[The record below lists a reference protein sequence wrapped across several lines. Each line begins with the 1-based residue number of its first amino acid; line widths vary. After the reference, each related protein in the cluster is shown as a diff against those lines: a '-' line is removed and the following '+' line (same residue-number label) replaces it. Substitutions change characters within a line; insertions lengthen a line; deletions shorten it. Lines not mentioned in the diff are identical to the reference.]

1 MTFTNL
7 VLKLS
12 AAKLNTRLP
21 RSVIQKMQQ
30 KRLREMLIFAYDHSP
45 YYREAFKTAGI
56 NSRNISY
63 APIESFPTM
72 DKQTLLNN
80 FDRVVTVR
88 NLTQEKLRNFDSSE
102 NADKKTLGGKYH
114 LIHSSGSTGKPG
126 YFLYDNN
133 AWDAMLIGIIRAALW
148 DLSMLEIFKLKLS
161 KPKILYIA
169 AADGRYAGAM
179 AVGDG
184 LDDLGFEKLV
194 LDVQTPLDELQKQ
207 LREFKP
213 DIIIGY
219 PTAIKMLVRTA
230 NYKFNLKRVVT
241 CGEPLSENLR
251 KYFKKIF
258 KCKVLNFYGASESI
272 AIGVEDDSGAGMYL
286 FDDMN
291 YVEITEDG
299 IYLTCLYN
307 FAQPLIRYKISDK
320 SEKMPYDNK
329 YPFSKIKNILGRNED
344 IMWFKNA
351 EGKDEFL
358 HPLSVEGLCVNGLL
372 DYQFV
377 QKSDEYF
384 EINTQLRKGA
394 DTAKIQKALETYM
407 HKILELNGLSNIKF
421 KINTVSEI
429 NADKQTGKK
438 RLVVCD
444 KGTVA

>member
-1 MTFTNL
+1 MTFIDL

-12 AAKLNTRLP
+12 AAKLNTKLP
-21 RSVIQKMQQ
+21 RCVIQKIQQ
-30 KRLREMLIFAYDHSP
+30 KRLRAMLIHAYEHSP
-45 YYREAFKTAGI
+45 YYRKVFRAAGI
-56 NSRNISY
+56 NSGNIAY
-63 APIESFPTM
+63 VPVESFPTM
-72 DKQTLLNN
+72 DKQTLLND
-80 FDRVVTVR
+80 FERVVTVK

-102 NADKKTLGGKYH
+102 NKTKKTLSGKYH

-161 KPKILYIA
+161 KPRILYIA

-207 LREFKP
+207 LRKFKP

-219 PTAIKMLVRTA
+219 PTAIKMLVQTSA

-241 CGEPLSENLR
+241 CGEPLSKNLR
-251 KYFKKIF
+251 KYFGKIF

-272 AIGVEDDSGAGMYL
+272 AIGVEDDSGVGMYL

-291 YVEITEDG
+291 YVEITDDG

-320 SEKMPYDNK
+320 SEKMPYDK
-329 YPFSKIKNILGRNED
+329 KCPFSKIKNILGRNED
-344 IMWFKNA
+344 VMWFKNA

-358 HPLSVEGLCVNGLL
+358 HPLSVEGLCINGLL

-384 EINTQLRKGA
+384 EINTQIRKGA
-394 DTAKIQKALETYM
+394 DTSKIQKALKGYM
-407 HKILELNGLSNIKF
+407 CRILELNGLSNVNF
-421 KINTVSEI
+421 GINTVSVI

-438 RLVVCD
+438 RLVVSN
-444 KGTVA
+444 KTV

>member
-45 YYREAFKTAGI
+45 YYREAFRAAGI
-56 NSRNISY
+56 NSRNIST
-63 APIESFPTM
+63 APIGSFPTM

-148 DLSMLEIFKLKLS
+148 DLSMLEIFQLKLS

-207 LREFKP
+207 LCEFKP

-241 CGEPLSENLR
+241 CGEPLSGNLR

-272 AIGVEDDSGAGMYL
+272 AIGVEDDSGDGMYL

-421 KINTVSEI
+421 KINAVSEI

-438 RLVVCD
+438 RLVICE

>member
-7 VLKLS
+7 VLKLA
-12 AAKLNTRLP
+12 AAKLNTKLP
-21 RSVIQKMQQ
+21 RSVIRKIQQ
-30 KRLREMLIFAYDHSP
+30 KRLREMLIYAYDHSP
-45 YYREAFKTAGI
+45 YYRKAFNAAGI
-56 NSRNISY
+56 DSLNISDT
-63 APIESFPTM
+63 PIESFPTM
-72 DKQTLLNN
+72 DKKTLLEN
-80 FDRVVTVR
+80 FDRIVTVR
-88 NLTQEKLRNFDSSE
+88 NLTQEKLRSFDSSE
-102 NADKKTLGGKYH
+102 NADKKTLGGKFH

-126 YFLYDNN
+126 YFLYDNS

-148 DLSMLEIFKLKLS
+148 DMSMLDIFRLKLS

-207 LREFKP
+207 LCEFKP

-219 PTAIKMLVRTA
+219 PTAIKMLVQTA
-230 NYKFNLKRVVT
+230 DYKFNIQRVIT
-241 CGEPLSENLR
+241 CGEPLSASLR
-251 KYFKKIF
+251 KYFKRFF
-258 KCKVLNFYGASESI
+258 KCRILNFYGASESI
-272 AIGVEDDSGAGMYL
+272 AIGVEDDTSGGMYL

-291 YVEITEDG
+291 YIEIADDG

-320 SEKMPYDNK
+320 SEKMPYDGK
-329 YPFSKIKNILGRNED
+329 CPFSKIKNILGRNED
-344 IMWFKNA
+344 IMWFTNA

-377 QKSDEYF
+377 QKSDKYF
-384 EINTQLRKGA
+384 EINAQLRRGA
-394 DTAKIQKALETYM
+394 DSSKILKALEGYM
-407 HKILELNGLSNIKF
+407 RKILKLNGLSNISF
-421 KINTVSEI
+421 KIHIVSEI

-438 RLVVCD
+438 RLVVCERLS
-444 KGTVA
+444 A

>member
-1 MTFTNL
+1 MTFTEL
-7 VLKLS
+7 IIKLT
-12 AAKLNTRLP
+12 AAKLNTKLP
-21 RSVIQKMQQ
+21 HGVVQKMQQ
-30 KRLREMLIFAYDHSP
+30 KRLREMMIYAYQNSP
-45 YYREAFKTAGI
+45 YYRKAFRAAGI

-63 APIESFPTM
+63 MPIERFPTM
-72 DKQTLLNN
+72 DKQKLLDN

-88 NLTQEKLRNFDSSE
+88 GLTQEKLRRFDSSE
-102 NADKKTLGGKYH
+102 NAGKKAMGGKYH

-133 AWDAMLIGIIRAALW
+133 AWDTMLIGIIRAALW
-148 DLSMLEIFKLKLS
+148 DMSMPDILKLKMS

-207 LREFKP
+207 LREFRP

-219 PTAIKMLVRTA
+219 PTAIKMLVQTA
-230 NYKFNLKRVVT
+230 DYDFRIKRVIT

-251 KYFKKIF
+251 RYFKRFF
-258 KCKVLNFYGASESI
+258 KCKILNFYGASESI
-272 AIGVEDDSGAGMYL
+272 AIGVEDDNSGGMYL

-291 YVEITEDG
+291 YVEITEYG

-320 SEKMPYDNK
+320 TEKMPYDGK
-329 YPFSKIKNILGRNED
+329 CPFTKVKKILGRNED
-344 IMWFKNA
+344 VMWFKNA
-351 EGKDEFL
+351 EGKSEFL

-377 QKSDEYF
+377 QRSDAFF
-384 EINTQLRKGA
+384 EINAQIKHGA
-394 DTAKIQKALETYM
+394 DKAKILKALHNYM
-407 HKILELNGLSNIKF
+407 RKILELNGLSNIGY
-421 KINTVSEI
+421 KIHIVSEI
-429 NADKQTGKK
+429 NADKRTGKK
-438 RLVVCD
+438 RLVVCE
-444 KGTVA
+444 KGTAA

>member
-7 VLKLS
+7 VLKLA
-12 AAKLNTRLP
+12 AAKLNAKLP
-21 RSVIQKMQQ
+21 RSVIRKMQQ
-30 KRLREMLIFAYDHSP
+30 KRLREMLIYAYDHSP
-45 YYREAFKTAGI
+45 YYRKAFNAAGI
-56 NSRNISY
+56 NRLNISD

-72 DKQTLLNN
+72 DKQTLLEN
-80 FDRVVTVR
+80 FDRIVTIR
-88 NLTQEKLRNFDSSE
+88 NLTQEKLRSFDSSE
-102 NADKKTLGGKYH
+102 NVDQKTLGGKFH

-133 AWDAMLIGIIRAALW
+133 AWDTMLIGIIRAALW
-148 DLSMLEIFKLKLS
+148 DMSMLDIFRLKLS

-194 LDVQTPLDELQKQ
+194 LDVQTPLDELQRK
-207 LREFKP
+207 LRQFKP

-219 PTAIKMLVRTA
+219 PTAIKMLVQTA
-230 NYKFNLKRVVT
+230 DYKFNIQRVIT
-241 CGEPLSENLR
+241 CGEPLSANLR
-251 KYFKKIF
+251 KYFKKYF
-258 KCKVLNFYGASESI
+258 KCRILNFYGASESI
-272 AIGVEDDSGAGMYL
+272 AIGVEDDTSGGMYL

-291 YVEITEDG
+291 YIEISDGG

-329 YPFSKIKNILGRNED
+329 CPFSKIKNILGRSED

-358 HPLSVEGLCVNGLL
+358 HPLSIEGLCVNGLL

-377 QKSDEYF
+377 QKSDKYF
-384 EINTQLRKGA
+384 EINAQLRYGA
-394 DTAKIQKALETYM
+394 DSSKILKALDGYM
-407 HKILELNGLSNIKF
+407 RKILKLNGLSNISF
-421 KINTVSEI
+421 NIHIVNEI

-438 RLVVCD
+438 RLVVCERLS
-444 KGTVA
+444 A

>member
-1 MTFTNL
+1 MTFTEL
-7 VLKLS
+7 IIKLT
-12 AAKLNTRLP
+12 AAKLNTHLP
-21 RSVIQKMQQ
+21 HGVIRKMQQ
-30 KRLREMLIFAYDHSP
+30 KRLREMLVYAYKHSP
-45 YYREAFKTAGI
+45 YYRKAFRAAGI
-56 NSRNISY
+56 NGHNISY
-63 APIESFPTM
+63 MPIERFPTM
-72 DKQTLLNN
+72 DKQTLLDN
-80 FDRVVTVR
+80 FERVVTVR
-88 NLTQEKLRNFDSSE
+88 GLTQEKLRRFDSSE
-102 NADKKTLGGKYH
+102 NAGKKALGGKYH

-133 AWDAMLIGIIRAALW
+133 AWDTMLIGMIRAALW
-148 DLSMLEIFKLKLS
+148 EMSMLDILRLKLS

-219 PTAIKMLVRTA
+219 PTAIKMLVQTA
-230 NYKFNLKRVVT
+230 DFDFKIKRVIT

-251 KYFKKIF
+251 RYFKRFF
-258 KCKVLNFYGASESI
+258 KCRVLNFYGASESI
-272 AIGVEDDSGAGMYL
+272 AIGVEDDSNDGMYL

-291 YVEITEDG
+291 YLEITEDG

-320 SEKMPYDNK
+320 SERMPFDARC
-329 YPFSKIKNILGRNED
+329 PFTKIKNILGRNED
-344 IMWFKNA
+344 VMWFKNA
-351 EGKDEFL
+351 DGKDEFL

-377 QKSDEYF
+377 QKSHAFF
-384 EINTQLRKGA
+384 EINAQIKHGA
-394 DTAKIQKALETYM
+394 DKAKILKALDGYM
-407 HKILELNGLSNIKF
+407 RKILELNGLSNIGY
-421 KINTVSEI
+421 KINIVSEI
-429 NADKQTGKK
+429 NADKRTGKK
-438 RLVVCD
+438 RLVVCE
-444 KGTVA
+444 KGTAA

>member
-1 MTFTNL
+1 MTFTEL
-7 VLKLS
+7 IIKLT

-21 RSVIQKMQQ
+21 RRTIQKMQQ
-30 KRLREMLIFAYDHSP
+30 NRLREMLVYAYKHSP
-45 YYREAFKTAGI
+45 YYRKAFRAAGI
-56 NSRNISY
+56 NGHNISY
-63 APIESFPTM
+63 MPIERFPTM
-72 DKQTLLNN
+72 DKQKLLDN

-88 NLTQEKLRNFDSSE
+88 GLTQEKLRRFDSSE
-102 NADKKTLGGKYH
+102 NAGKKSLGGKYH

-133 AWDAMLIGIIRAALW
+133 AWDTMLIGIIRAALW
-148 DLSMLEIFKLKLS
+148 EMSMLDILRLKLS
-161 KPKILYIA
+161 KPRILYIA

-207 LREFKP
+207 LRQFKP

-219 PTAIKMLVRTA
+219 PTAIKMLVQTSD
-230 NYKFNLKRVVT
+230 YEFNIKRVIT

-251 KYFKKIF
+251 RYFKRFF
-258 KCKVLNFYGASESI
+258 KCRILNFYGASESI
-272 AIGVEDDSGAGMYL
+272 AIGVEDDSNNGMYL

-307 FAQPLIRYKISDK
+307 FAQPLIRYKISDR
-320 SEKMPYDNK
+320 SEQMPYDGK
-329 YPFSKIKNILGRNED
+329 CAFTKIKNILGRNED
-344 IMWFKNA
+344 VMWFKNA
-351 EGKDEFL
+351 DGKDEFL

-377 QKSDEYF
+377 QRSDAFF
-384 EINTQLRKGA
+384 EINAQIKHGA
-394 DTAKIQKALETYM
+394 DKAKILKALHGYM
-407 HKILELNGLSNIKF
+407 RKILELNGLSNIGY
-421 KINTVSEI
+421 KIHIVSEI
-429 NADKQTGKK
+429 NADKRTGKK
-438 RLVVCD
+438 RLVVCE
-444 KGTVA
+444 KGTAA

>member
-21 RSVIQKMQQ
+21 RSVIQKLQQ

-45 YYREAFKTAGI
+45 YYREAFRAAGI
-56 NSRNISY
+56 NSKNIST
-63 APIESFPTM
+63 APIGSFPTM

-219 PTAIKMLVRTA
+219 PTAIKMLVQTA

-394 DTAKIQKALETYM
+394 DTAKIQKALDGYM
-407 HKILELNGLSNIKF
+407 RKILELNGL
-421 KINTVSEI
+421 
-429 NADKQTGKK
+429 
-438 RLVVCD
+438 
-444 KGTVA
+444 